1 MREVTGVQG
10 CDKTVTVTHLTYDGD
25 NDKDVERVQ
34 TFAGCSWYGQ
44 TKAAVTNEGLKA
56 ASVYKCRIPEDAT
69 GGAPLVCA
77 RGDKITCGD
86 VTATVLDVHDNRG
99 KPAPHWYVE
108 AS

>member
-10 CDKTVTVTHLTYDGD
+10 CDKTVTITHLTYDGQAD
-25 NDKDVERVQ
+25 QDVEQVQ

-44 TKAAVTNEGLKA
+44 TKAAVTSEGLQS
-56 ASVYKCRIPEDAT
+56 ASLYKCRIPEEAA
-69 GGAPLVCA
+69 GGEPLACA

-86 VTATVLDVHDNRG
+86 VTATVTAIHDNRG

>member
-1 MREVTGVQG
+1 MLG
-10 CDKTVTVTHLTYDGD
+10 CDKTVTITHIGYDGEKD
-25 NDKDVERVQ
+25 QDVEQMQ
-34 TFAGCSWYGQ
+34 TFTGCSWYGQ

>member
-1 MREVTGVQG
+1 MFG

-44 TKAAVTNEGLKA
+44 TKAAVTTEGLKA

-99 KPAPHWYVE
+99 KPAPHGYVE

>member
-1 MREVTGVQG
+1 MLG
-10 CDKTVTVTHLTYDGD
+10 CDRTVTITHLGYDGD
-25 NDKDVERVQ
+25 TDQDTEQVQ
-34 TFAGCSWYGQ
+34 TFSGCSWYGQ

-56 ASVYKCRIPEDAT
+56 ASVYKCRIPEWAA

-99 KPAPHWYVE
+99 RPAPHWYIE